1 MKTNFELQ
9 SSLLF
14 KKKNYFCAMKFIYK
28 YIIISICLPLFYS
41 CTINSNRMLRTPK
54 DYNFDKIENELNNIE
69 YKIDIND
76 QLTFQL
82 YTNNGFQLIDMFSSD
97 NSNGINQSQRMM
109 QQNNL
114 GVGNG
119 SLYLVRQDSLVEFP
133 IIGDLNIVG
142 KTIKEAELYLESLL
156 SEFYVDPFIVLGV
169 STKRIFL
176 FNGASGGEAR
186 VVNLRYNNMTLF
198 EVLASVGGISNT
210 NSSKR
215 IKIIRKTNQGIK
227 IFNADL
233 STIDGISQGNMI
245 MQSHDIVYIT
255 PNFNLGSEIV
265 QDINSV
271 FSFISTISLAW
282 LTISQINQ

>member
-1 MKTNFELQ
+1 MKLNFELQ
-9 SSLLF
+9 SSLIFRKLY
-14 KKKNYFCAMKFIYK
+14 YFCAMKFIYK
-28 YIIISICLPLFYS
+28 YITLVICLTLIFS

-54 DYNFDKIENELNNIE
+54 DYNFDEIENELNNIE

-82 YTNNGFQLIDMFSSD
+82 YTNNGFQLIDMFSAE
-97 NSNGINQSQRMM
+97 NIGNNQSQRII

-114 GVGNG
+114 GAGNG

-169 STKRIFL
+169 STKKRVFL

-186 VVNLRYNNMTLF
+186 VVNLLYNNMTLF
-198 EVLASVGGISNT
+198 EVLASAGGIS
-210 NSSKR
+210 K
-215 IKIIRKTNQGIK
+215 
-227 IFNADL
+227 
-233 STIDGISQGNMI
+233 
-245 MQSHDIVYIT
+245 V
-255 PNFNLGSEIV
+255 PIV
-265 QDINSV
+265 QKE
-271 FSFISTISLAW
+271 
-282 LTISQINQ
+282 

>member
-1 MKTNFELQ
+1 
-9 SSLLF
+9 
-14 KKKNYFCAMKFIYK
+14 MKFIFK
-28 YIIISICLPLFYS
+28 SILIIICLSFFFS

-54 DYNFDKIENELNNIE
+54 DYEFDKIETELNNIE

-82 YTNNGFQLIDMFSSD
+82 YTNNGFQLIDMFSA
-97 NSNGINQSQRMM
+97 NGSGNNQSQRIM
-109 QQNNL
+109 QQNNNL
-114 GVGNG
+114 TNVNG

-133 IIGDLNIVG
+133 IVGDINIVG
-142 KTIKEAELYLESLL
+142 KTIKEAEIYLENLL
-156 SEFYVDPFIVLGV
+156 SKFYVDPFIVLGV

-186 VVNLRYNNMTLF
+186 VVNLLYNNMTLF
-198 EVLASVGGISNT
+198 EVLATIGGISNT

-215 IKIIRKTNQGIK
+215 IKIIRKSIDGIK

-233 STIDGISQGNMI
+233 STIDGINQGNMI

-255 PNFNLGSEIV
+255 PNFNLGSEII
-265 QDINSV
+265 QDINSA
-271 FSFISTISLAW
+271 FSFISTISLVW

>member
-1 MKTNFELQ
+1 
-9 SSLLF
+9 
-14 KKKNYFCAMKFIYK
+14 MKFIYK
-28 YIIISICLPLFYS
+28 YIILAICLSLIYS

-54 DYNFDKIENELNNIE
+54 DYNFDEIEDELNNIE

-76 QLTFQL
+76 QLTCQL
-82 YTNNGFQLIDMFSSD
+82 YTNNGFQLIDMFSEVSVG
-97 NSNGINQSQRMM
+97 GIQSQRLM
-109 QQNNL
+109 QGGQ
-114 GVGNG
+114 VGQNG
-119 SLYLVRQDSLVEFP
+119 SLYLIRQDSLVEFP

-142 KTIKEAELYLESLL
+142 KTIKEAEVYLESLFA
-156 SEFYVDPFIVLGV
+156 EFYVDPFIVLGV

-176 FNGASGGEAR
+176 FNGASGGEAG
-186 VVNLRYNNMTLF
+186 VVDLRYNNMTLF
-198 EVLASVGGISNT
+198 EVLASAGGIGSS

-215 IKIIRKTNQGIK
+215 IKIIRKNKDGMK
-227 IFNADL
+227 IFNVDL

-255 PNFNLGSEIV
+255 PNFNLGSEII

-271 FSFISTISLAW
+271 FSFISTISLVW

>member
-1 MKTNFELQ
+1 
-9 SSLLF
+9 
-14 KKKNYFCAMKFIYK
+14 
-28 YIIISICLPLFYS
+28 
-41 CTINSNRMLRTPK
+41 MLRTPK
-54 DYNFDKIENELNNIE
+54 NYEFDKIETELNNIE

-82 YTNNGFQLIDMFSSD
+82 YTNNGFQLIDMFSANVSG
-97 NSNGINQSQRMM
+97 NNQSQRIM
-109 QQNNL
+109 QNIRTD
-114 GVGNG
+114 NG

-133 IIGDLNIVG
+133 IIGDINIVG
-142 KTIKEAELYLESLL
+142 KSIKETEVYLESLL

-176 FNGASGGEAR
+176 FNGASGGEAV
-186 VVNLRYNNMTLF
+186 VVNLLYNNMTLF
-198 EVLASVGGISNT
+198 EVLATAGGISAS
-210 NSSKR
+210 NSSKK
-215 IKIIRKTNQGIK
+215 IKIIRKTNDGNK
-227 IFNADL
+227 IYNVDL
-233 STIDGISQGNMI
+233 STIDGINKGNMI

-271 FSFISTISLAW
+271 FSFISTISLVW

>member
-1 MKTNFELQ
+1 
-9 SSLLF
+9 
-14 KKKNYFCAMKFIYK
+14 
-28 YIIISICLPLFYS
+28 
-41 CTINSNRMLRTPK
+41 MLRTPK
-54 DYNFDKIENELNNIE
+54 DYEFDKIEAELNNIE

-82 YTNNGFQLIDMFSSD
+82 YTNNGFQLIDMFSQTGSG
-97 NSNGINQSQRMM
+97 NSQSQRLM
-109 QQNNL
+109 QNNN
-114 GVGNG
+114 GGNNS

-133 IIGDLNIVG
+133 IIGDINIVG
-142 KTIKEAELYLESLL
+142 KSIKETEVYLESLL

-176 FNGASGGEAR
+176 FNGASGGEAG
-186 VVNLRYNNMTLF
+186 VVNLLYNNMTLF
-198 EVLASVGGISNT
+198 EVLATAGGISAS
-210 NSSKR
+210 NSSKK
-215 IKIIRKTNQGIK
+215 IKIIRKTNDGNK
-227 IFNADL
+227 IYNVDL
-233 STIDGISQGNMI
+233 STIDGINKGNMI

-271 FSFISTISLAW
+271 FSFISTISLVW

>member
-1 MKTNFELQ
+1 
-9 SSLLF
+9 
-14 KKKNYFCAMKFIYK
+14 MKFIFK
-28 YIIISICLPLFYS
+28 SILIIICLSFFYS

-54 DYNFDKIENELNNIE
+54 DYEFDKIEAELNNIE

-82 YTNNGFQLIDMFSSD
+82 YTNNGFQLIDMFSA
-97 NSNGINQSQRMM
+97 NGSGNNQSQRIM
-109 QQNNL
+109 QNIRTD
-114 GVGNG
+114 NG

-133 IIGDLNIVG
+133 IIGDINIVG
-142 KTIKEAELYLESLL
+142 KTIKETELYLENKL

-176 FNGASGGEAR
+176 FNGASGGEAV
-186 VVNLRYNNMTLF
+186 VVNLLYNNMTLF
-198 EVLASVGGISNT
+198 EVLATAGGISAS
-210 NSSKR
+210 NSSKK
-215 IKIIRKTNQGIK
+215 IKIIRKTNDGNK
-227 IFNADL
+227 IYNVDL
-233 STIDGISQGNMI
+233 STIDGINKGNMI

-271 FSFISTISLAW
+271 FSFISTISLVW

>member
-1 MKTNFELQ
+1 
-9 SSLLF
+9 
-14 KKKNYFCAMKFIYK
+14 
-28 YIIISICLPLFYS
+28 
-41 CTINSNRMLRTPK
+41 MLRTPK
-54 DYNFDKIENELNNIE
+54 DYEFDKIETELNNIE

-76 QLTFQL
+76 KLTFQL
-82 YTNNGFQLIDMFSSD
+82 YTNNGFLLIDMFS
-97 NSNGINQSQRMM
+97 NSGDGSTQPQRIM

-114 GVGNG
+114 RGGNG

-133 IIGDLNIVG
+133 IVGDINLVG
-142 KTIKEAELYLESLL
+142 KTIKEAEVYLESLL
-156 SEFYVDPFIVLGV
+156 SKFYVDPFIVLGV

-186 VVNLRYNNMTLF
+186 VVNLLYNNMTLF
-198 EVLASVGGISNT
+198 EVLATVGGISNT

-215 IKIIRKTNQGIK
+215 IKIIRKSIDGIK
-227 IFNADL
+227 IFNANL
-233 STIDGISQGNMI
+233 STIDGINQGNMI

-255 PNFNLGSEIV
+255 PNFNLGSEII

-271 FSFISTISLAW
+271 FSFISTISLVW